1 MIVYLIYELHN
12 GVEPRL
18 RTGYAN
24 RRTAYKK
31 VEEWNNREKKE
42 ESKHRYYIKEFEVRE
57 WLKNDLDMTTLGNYL
72 TINRIH
78 SIPLKIVRRTSNYYV
93 KD

>member
-1 MIVYLIYELHN
+1 MIIYLIYELNN

-31 VEEWNNREKKE
+31 VEELNNREKE
-42 ESKHRYYIKEFEVRE
+42 EVHSYYIKEFEVRE
-57 WLKNDLDMTTLGNYL
+57 
-72 TINRIH
+72 
-78 SIPLKIVRRTSNYYV
+78 
-93 KD
+93 

>member
-57 WLKNDLDMTTLGNYL
+57 
-72 TINRIH
+72 
-78 SIPLKIVRRTSNYYV
+78 
-93 KD
+93 